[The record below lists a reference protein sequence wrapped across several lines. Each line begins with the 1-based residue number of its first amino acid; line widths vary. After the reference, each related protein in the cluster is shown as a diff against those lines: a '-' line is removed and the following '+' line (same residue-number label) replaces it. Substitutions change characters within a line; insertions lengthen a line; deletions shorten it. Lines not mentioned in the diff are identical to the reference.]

1 MKRTRF
7 LFVALLGTACCWPGI
22 AAAQQPGAYAGETV
36 QPELFAPGGVTYEGT
51 ANGGTVQG
59 GTVYEG
65 TVPGGTVPGGTVP
78 GGTVPGST
86 VPGSTATE
94 GAVPGGTATEGAVS
108 GGVAAD
114 GGNVYGGPWH
124 YGYYHTMWGRPVAL
138 VVPPQA
144 NYQTNYAWGVG
155 NTTVTPI
162 YPQYA
167 GPSYVP
173 VTGASPRPGYLPT
186 PYWPSDT
193 RQFGVY
199 YIRGPW

>member
-1 MKRTRF
+1 MKRTPF
-7 LFVALLGTACCWPGI
+7 LFVALLGTACCLPGV
-22 AAAQQPGAYAGETV
+22 AAAQQVGAYPGNTAP
-36 QPELFAPGGVTYEGT
+36 PEVFSPGGVTYENT
-51 ANGGTVQG
+51 TNG

-65 TVPGGTVPGGTVP
+65 AAPSGTVYEGAAAPAGTVYQ
-78 GGTVPGST
+78 
-86 VPGSTATE
+86 
-94 GAVPGGTATEGAVS
+94 GAA
-108 GGVAAD
+108 GVVAD
-114 GGNVYGGPWH
+114 GYGGPWH

-155 NTTVTPI
+155 NTTITPI
-162 YPQYA
+162 YPQFA

-173 VTGASPRPGYLPT
+173 VTTPTPRPGYLPT

>member
-7 LFVALLGTACCWPGI
+7 LFAALLGTACCWPGL
-22 AAAQQPGAYAGETV
+22 AVAQHPGAHVGETV
-36 QPELFAPGGVTYEGT
+36 PPEVFSP
-51 ANGGTVQG
+51 GGTVHGGTVHGGTVHG

-65 TVPGGTVPGGTVP
+65 SVPGGVTVEGTA
-78 GGTVPGST
+78 G
-86 VPGSTATE
+86 
-94 GAVPGGTATEGAVS
+94 GAVNGGAVN
-108 GGVAAD
+108 GGVVNGGVVAD
-114 GGNVYGGPWH
+114 GDSVYGGPWH

-144 NYQTNYAWGVG
+144 NYQTNYSWGVG

-173 VTGASPRPGYLPT
+173 VVAPSPRPGYLPT

-199 YIRGPW
+199 YIRAPW

>member
-7 LFVALLGTACCWPGI
+7 LFSALVGLACGWSASPALARDPAGGTEMVP
-22 AAAQQPGAYAGETV
+22 PGAFSHHGHAQAPQTVTNGGSGYAV
-36 QPELFAPGGVTYEGT
+36 HGGTTYEG
-51 ANGGTVQG
+51 GSYQG
-59 GTVYEG
+59 GGPV
-65 TVPGGTVPGGTVP
+65 
-78 GGTVPGST
+78 
-86 VPGSTATE
+86 
-94 GAVPGGTATEGAVS
+94 
-108 GGVAAD
+108 AD
-114 GGNVYGGPWH
+114 GDVVYGGEWH
-124 YGYYHTMWGRPVAL
+124 SGYYHTMWGRPVAL

-162 YPQYA
+162 YPQYY

-173 VTGASPRPGYLPT
+173 TVGYTPRPGYLPT

>member
-7 LFVALLGTACCWPGI
+7 LFAALLGTACCWPGL
-22 AAAQQPGAYAGETV
+22 AVAQQPGVQVGETV
-36 QPELFAPGGVTYEGT
+36 PPAVFSPEGTVHGGTVHGGVI
-51 ANGGTVQG
+51 NGGTVQG
-59 GTVYEG
+59 GTVMEG
-65 TVPGGTVPGGTVP
+65 SAPG
-78 GGTVPGST
+78 
-86 VPGSTATE
+86 AA
-94 GAVPGGTATEGAVS
+94 GAVA
-108 GGVAAD
+108 GGVVAD
-114 GGNVYGGPWH
+114 GDTVYGGPWH

-155 NTTVTPI
+155 NTTITPI

-173 VTGASPRPGYLPT
+173 VAAPSPRPGYLPP

-199 YIRGPW
+199 YIRAPW